1 MEKFKKFGSIL
12 CSFTL
17 YTGMGLIL
25 GMLFKQTKKLVVCI
39 LLHAANNLLGLIA
52 YLI

>member
-12 CSFTL
+12 GSFTL

-39 LLHAANNLLGLIA
+39 LLHAANNLFGLIA